1 MYRKTRHEEEF
12 PEIALHF
19 EGRLD
24 PENRWVKMAARLPWK
39 ELESDYAKHFKSHGR
54 GEIALNVRIAI
65 GALLIKEILGL
76 SDRGVVEAVSENPY
90 LQYFLGFNSFHAKPP
105 FNASLMTHFRK
116 RLPAEVINRFNE
128 KIIELA
134 GADDDPDN
142 DPPPD
147 DGGAPSPKEGE
158 EKNSGTILMDA
169 TCAPADIKYPTD
181 LNLVND
187 ARELSEAI
195 IDKIREQFADPNPR
209 PRTKPQV

>member
-1 MYRKTRHEEEF
+1 MVPTGSTLLDFNNQSEF
-12 PEIALHF
+12 CRFFKPTSF
-19 EGRLD
+19 KCVQFFGRY
-24 PENRWVKMAARLPWK
+24 PWE
-39 ELESDYAKHFKSHGR
+39 ELESDYARHFKSHGR

-65 GALLIKEILGL
+65 GALLVKEFLGL

-90 LQYFLGFNSFHAKPP
+90 LQYFLGFKSFQTTPP

-116 RLPAEVINRFNE
+116 RFPAEVINRFNG
-128 KIIELA
+128 KIIEL
-134 GADDDPDN
+134 GRADRDPDD

-147 DGGAPSPKEGE
+147 DGGAASSKDGE
-158 EKNSGTILMDA
+158 EENSGTILMDA

-195 IDKIREQFADPNPR
+195 IVSGHPKCTTNGHL
-209 PRTKPQV
+209 KMHHL

>member
-1 MYRKTRHEEEF
+1 MYQKIRHDEEF

-90 LQYFLGFNSFHAKPP
+90 LQYFLGFKSFQAKPP
-105 FNASLMTHFRK
+105 FNASLMTHFRR

-128 KIIELA
+128 KIIKLA
-134 GADDDPDN
+134 GTDRDPDD

-147 DGGAPSPKEGE
+147 DSDGTPSQKKGE
-158 EKNSGTILMDA
+158 DGNSGTILMDA

-195 IDKIREQFADPNPR
+195 INKI
-209 PRTKPQV
+209 